1 LTEYAGD
8 GIAVLCLLRSTTVS
22 MLFSIRP
29 SATYVLMLLVVHLLA
44 VASIFL
50 TNLALWARLCIALL
64 IFASML
70 LQIYRHMRTGWRS
83 FSLNRR
89 RVAVSISA
97 GNILDGELAH
107 QTVVT
112 PCCVVLCVSLKGR
125 ALPVC
130 QVIFPDAMQADAFR
144 ELRVRLKFS

>member
-1 LTEYAGD
+1 MLDEEFITSE
-8 GIAVLCLLRSTTVS
+8 S

-44 VASIFL
+44 IASIIL
-50 TNLALWARLCIALL
+50 TNLALWARLSIALL
-64 IFASML
+64 IFASLL
-70 LQIYRHMRTGWRS
+70 LQIYRHKRTSWRS

-89 RVAVSISA
+89 RVAVSTSA
-97 GNILDGELAH
+97 GNALDGELAH

-112 PCCVVLCVSLKGR
+112 PACVVLCVRLEGR

-130 QVIFPDAMQADAFR
+130 QIIFPDAMQVDAFR
-144 ELRVRLKFS
+144 ELRVRLRFA